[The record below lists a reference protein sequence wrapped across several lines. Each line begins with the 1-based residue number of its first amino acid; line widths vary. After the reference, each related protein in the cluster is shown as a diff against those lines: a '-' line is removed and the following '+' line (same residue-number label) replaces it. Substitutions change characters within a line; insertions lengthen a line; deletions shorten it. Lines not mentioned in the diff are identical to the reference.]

1 MFWRSL
7 LLAWVRVLDRRD
19 RPSRANL
26 PLTRRSADVPPDAG
40 RLLLVYLSRAIAE
53 TARWWHVELRWI
65 SQAGV
70 ELLSPTDLRQFADRT
85 DGTIWAHLDHDD
97 EQGLAV
103 LVSTVNPRS
112 DDIRDVGSRTPVP
125 KLHLYANHHYSAI
138 NGLARGTD
146 GLLHFVPLKVF
157 LTPQTLWTLYGP
169 ATALL
174 PAAAVHADLD
184 VVKAQLASGEIQPTS
199 PFELLA
205 SIRGVM
211 LRGQEE
217 LIASGARRIADL
229 EGRAMNSDPV
239 AAEATLQ
246 DLFVLRHDLQT
257 IRINAAQTYEL
268 YDNLLDTLSVDDK
281 VMPIDPRRLA
291 LLRQQYGHLKNSAD
305 LEREY
310 LQEVLDLLQTQV
322 SNELNRFVRKITAI
336 GTIAISWTVVAGIY
350 GMNFA
355 DMPELT
361 WRYGY
366 PAAIGV
372 MLLLTLILW
381 YFFHRQHWL

>member
-1 MFWRSL
+1 
-7 LLAWVRVLDRRD
+7 
-19 RPSRANL
+19 
-26 PLTRRSADVPPDAG
+26 
-40 RLLLVYLSRAIAE
+40 
-53 TARWWHVELRWI
+53 
-65 SQAGV
+65 
-70 ELLSPTDLRQFADRT
+70 
-85 DGTIWAHLDHDD
+85 
-97 EQGLAV
+97 
-103 LVSTVNPRS
+103 
-112 DDIRDVGSRTPVP
+112 
-125 KLHLYANHHYSAI
+125 
-138 NGLARGTD
+138 
-146 GLLHFVPLKVF
+146 
-157 LTPQTLWTLYGP
+157 
-169 ATALL
+169 
-174 PAAAVHADLD
+174 
-184 VVKAQLASGEIQPTS
+184 
-199 PFELLA
+199 
-205 SIRGVM
+205 
-211 LRGQEE
+211 
-217 LIASGARRIADL
+217 
-229 EGRAMNSDPV
+229 MNSDPV